1 MNEVLTFYIFG
12 AHSRG
17 QTLSE
22 YLEYLFPDFRL
33 IAFLYNNEEDNP
45 KFINGIPVIDIGEKD
60 LCLNTAATVFLGMRG
75 VYHDLVIQHLLKLG
89 FEAEN
94 IIPVTPQLDMQLR
107 NEYLRKYYAEKKE
120 YFGKIEDLSRD
131 DTNPKNTTNVNKDT
145 QRREILALD
154 AQTCLYVTKSIN
166 DAILS
171 STYIEKMYERPM
183 EVGASL
189 NTSHIENIT
198 IRDNQGDNISD
209 RNRQFCELTAIYWIW
224 KNAKEDIVGLE
235 HYRRHFILPNDW
247 LERMIDNDID
257 VILPT
262 PLCVVPSL
270 AQNYRDRHVEEDW
283 VCLSEYIKQNLP
295 KEYDSFTD
303 FFENTGIY
311 SPCNMFIMKREVLD
325 ELCTW
330 MFPIL
335 FACVET
341 IGEHEDTYQNR
352 YPGFMSERLITYFFE
367 HNRDKYRVVYA
378 DKNFLT

>member
-1 MNEVLTFYIFG
+1 MDEYYIFG

-17 QTLSE
+17 QTLAE
-22 YLEYLFPDFRL
+22 YLGYLFPDSKI

-45 KFINGIPVIDIGEKD
+45 GFINGIPVIDIGEKA
-60 LCLNTAATVFLGMRG
+60 LCLNIGVTVYLGMRG
-75 VYHDLVIQHLLKLG
+75 VNHDSVTQHLLKLG
-89 FEAEN
+89 FKLEN
-94 IIPVTPQLDMQLR
+94 IIPITPQLDMQLR

-120 YFGKIEDLSRD
+120 YFGKIEDLSKD
-131 DTNPKNTTNVNKDT
+131 DTNSKDMAKANKDT
-145 QRREILALD
+145 QRREILALET
-154 AQTCLYVTKSIN
+154 QTCLYVTKSIN

-171 STYIEKMYERPM
+171 STCIEKKYERPI

-224 KNAKEDIVGLE
+224 KNSKEKIVGLE
-235 HYRRHFILPNDW
+235 HYRRHFILPENW
-247 LERMIDNDID
+247 IQRMTDNNVD
-257 VILPT
+257 VILST

-283 VCLSEYIKQNLP
+283 ICLSEYIKNNRP
-295 KEYDSFTD
+295 EEYDSFTD

-311 SPCNMFIMKREVLD
+311 SPCNMFIMKREVLS
-325 ELCTW
+325 ELCSW

-335 FACVET
+335 FACAEA
-341 IGEHEDTYQNR
+341 IGEHEDNYQNR
-352 YPGFMSERLITYFFE
+352 YPGFMSERLMTYFFE
-367 HNRDKYRVVYA
+367 RNRDKYKVVYA
-378 DKNFLT
+378 DKNFLM